1 MRTWIWVGVMG
12 LCGVLWGQVPLVVHG
27 KVFNGDEILEGR
39 IRQMELL
46 VPDTTKVVSGAHVI
60 FQRLNYETG
69 LYEIVAETQTGPDG
83 RYEFMVTVEV
93 REEGGGERG
102 HPGVEVTPYGIVNR
116 RNERVVLGIYDGMGR
131 RVTKVEL
138 GAGRFWRMPDLR
150 SGVYFVYDLMGG
162 RLIGKVPVVDGKG
175 IIKAEESYELMS
187 NGVGVGIETMPLDT
201 TQRFVFFPS
210 DTSMG
215 VAVYPF
221 TDSLYANFPNELNIN
236 VTLISAAQPIKYL
249 LDTTTNTLYPTDEDT
264 TTTIFLRDLY
274 YTGVGGPEYPGYPVW
289 FDANPGPP
297 IFGHLNPEWF
307 SVQDTSGN
315 LTQPWR
321 IYIGY
326 NSTPSESQWHT
337 DSTQVVKAFGLNPRT
352 EPPQQNEPADWY
364 YMTGFP
370 QIAFLVAGLIDTL
383 NVLYGVMIRDAGG
396 NWTQREADPWNWTPN
411 HPWTGWA
418 IVGVSD
424 IYPHFLYQETKFDGE
439 TEVYTYIPSVYYEV
453 GPAGWP
459 SNLDAVNRKI
469 GQILKIATWFGLNSE
484 YVYLPGYLLDES
496 YIKDIIYGN
505 AEPNWDIGGVGR

>member
-1 MRTWIWVGVMG
+1 MRTWIWVGVFGVFGVG
-12 LCGVLWGQVPLVVHG
+12 LGQVPLVVHG

-39 IRQMELL
+39 IRQMEPL

-83 RYEFMVTVEV
+83 RYEFVVTVEV
-93 REEGGGERG
+93 KEEGYERG
-102 HPGVEVTPYGIVNR
+102 VGGVEVTPYGIVNR
-116 RNERVVLGIYDGMGR
+116 TNEWVVLGIYDLTGR
-131 RVTKVEL
+131 RVTKVGL

-187 NGVGVGIETMPLDT
+187 NGVGGNTESIVLDT

-274 YTGVGGPEYPGYPVW
+274 YTGVTPS
-289 FDANPGPP
+289 NPGFP
-297 IFGHLNPEWF
+297 IWYGVNPEWF

-352 EPPQQNEPADWY
+352 EPPQQNEPADWF

-396 NWTQREADPWNWTPN
+396 NWTQRFDDPWNWTPN

-424 IYPHFLYQETKFDGE
+424 IWYDFLFEESKFDGE

-484 YVYLPGYLLDES
+484 YVYLPGYLLDKP